1 MTEIHTEYKSVDRWL
16 VAMTHP
22 RRETVA
28 IANLERQTFRVY
40 CPMVRKRIRHARRSM
55 DVERPLFPG
64 YVFVAFEAN
73 KRWQAIRSTVG
84 LRTLVR
90 CGDAPGY
97 LDGAFVSAL
106 REREIDGVVV
116 SPPSLFRPGQS
127 VDIAYGPFAN
137 LVGEIIE
144 LRDNERVMILLK
156 LMGREVKTMIGT
168 DALSVRT

>member
-1 MTEIHTEYKSVDRWL
+1 MSAFQIEYDSNDRWL
-16 VAMTHP
+16 VAMTQPH
-22 RRETVA
+22 REA
-28 IANLERQTFRVY
+28 IAISNLERQTFRVY

-64 YVFVAFEAN
+64 YVFVAFEAE

-84 LRTLVR
+84 LRSLVR

-97 LDGAFVSAL
+97 LDGAFVKAL
-106 REREIDGVVV
+106 REREIDGIVV
-116 SPPSLFRPGQS
+116 SPPSPFQPGQS
-127 VDIAYGPFAN
+127 VDITYGPFAN
-137 LVGEIIE
+137 LVSEIIAM
-144 LRDNERVMILLK
+144 RDNERVMILLQ